1 MATQQPAQHTA
12 ASTEAAAGGL
22 PARAQA
28 QTDAAR
34 ESLEAFGLSPA
45 SYDDL
50 IARSRAQEASLRRR
64 GHLMAA
70 DRLDGLA
77 RVVTEALDA
86 PVSDLA
92 ARGRAYLAL
101 LDSVLIASFVA
112 EAPGPR
118 WLERLDADLTP
129 APDDTTSGVLGL
141 HSVARLCAHAGARV
155 VPPPHGPIPV
165 EWQGWRFGIVA
176 APATAAATHDAAPLA
191 DRIPPAVDQLRAA
204 RLPGLIVADA
214 TREVCPE
221 QRPLRASHPDA
232 GAQELR
238 HRLDAMLQRSRPAL
252 AAACDRDH
260 ILGVIGAAFM
270 ALHIVPSN
278 QVVFLTAHR
287 LMPLVE
293 PGDPRAASLG
303 RFARRFGAI

>member
-1 MATQQPAQHTA
+1 
-12 ASTEAAAGGL
+12 
-22 PARAQA
+22 
-28 QTDAAR
+28 
-34 ESLEAFGLSPA
+34 
-45 SYDDL
+45 
-50 IARSRAQEASLRRR
+50 
-64 GHLMAA
+64 MAA

-214 TREVCPE
+214 TREVCP
-221 QRPLRASHPDA
+221 
-232 GAQELR
+232 
-238 HRLDAMLQRSRPAL
+238 
-252 AAACDRDH
+252 
-260 ILGVIGAAFM
+260 
-270 ALHIVPSN
+270 SN
-278 QVVFLTAHR
+278 A
-287 LMPLVE
+287 
-293 PGDPRAASLG
+293 
-303 RFARRFGAI
+303 RFALTPMPEPRNSATGSTPCSSGALRSPRRVIATTSSA